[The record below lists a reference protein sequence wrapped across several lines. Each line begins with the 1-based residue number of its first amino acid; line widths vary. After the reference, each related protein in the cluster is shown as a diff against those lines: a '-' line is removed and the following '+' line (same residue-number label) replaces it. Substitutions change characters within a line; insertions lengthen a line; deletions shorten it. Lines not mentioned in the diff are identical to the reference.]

1 MVAVYALDAEFSRP
15 LYVFLCISSHEFL
28 QSGGQKESI
37 VCSYKQNGRSCL
49 GILDVVNS
57 PLSAPDIPF
66 TDINNISS
74 GINCFYIEGASAVH
88 PLSSAKVTLDDHK
101 SEAVDFKIIWSS
113 SADISEC
120 ESHFSLLE
128 LIELPTE
135 VPSQN
140 AYAYFYP
147 PSYPIYQASQD
158 EKPPLSLESYGG
170 KQDS

>member
-1 MVAVYALDAEFSRP
+1 MPSCRYSNWIKNPYKLKSR
-15 LYVFLCISSHEFL
+15 
-28 QSGGQKESI
+28 
-37 VCSYKQNGRSCL
+37 
-49 GILDVVNS
+49 
-57 PLSAPDIPF
+57 
-66 TDINNISS
+66 
-74 GINCFYIEGASAVH
+74 VH
-88 PLSSAKVTLDDHK
+88 PSGNYVDRQRREVPTKVALDDHK

-170 KQDS
+170 KQDSWCCKA